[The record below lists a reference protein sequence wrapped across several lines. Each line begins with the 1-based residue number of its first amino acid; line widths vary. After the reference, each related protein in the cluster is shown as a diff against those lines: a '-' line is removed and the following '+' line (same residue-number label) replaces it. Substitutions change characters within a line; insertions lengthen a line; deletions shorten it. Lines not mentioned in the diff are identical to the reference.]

1 MDLKGITQVFD
12 QFESQCEDADVK
24 QKYVEDVMDSV
35 SQFMY
40 NIEHELNIYR
50 LKYNIYYIISR
61 QPLLSRQ

>member
-40 NIEHELNIYR
+40 NIEH
-50 LKYNIYYIISR
+50 
-61 QPLLSRQ
+61 